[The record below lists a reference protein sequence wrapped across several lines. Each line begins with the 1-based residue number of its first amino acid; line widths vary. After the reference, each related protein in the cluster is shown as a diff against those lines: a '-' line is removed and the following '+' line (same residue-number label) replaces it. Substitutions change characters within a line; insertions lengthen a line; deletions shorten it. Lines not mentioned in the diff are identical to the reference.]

1 MHSRNMAKTRPIL
14 SCFLSAMLAFIMPVL
29 EGCNRSKTAPSST
42 STSSSSSTSQAPAT
56 TYSRPSADELYQL
69 VAPIALFPDNLVAQ
83 VLAGSTY
90 PDQIASAAA
99 WLKQNV
105 NLKGNDL
112 MQAVNQESWDVSV
125 KGLTQFPDVLDQMA
139 SNLSWTSA
147 LGDAYFNNP
156 QDVMNSIQVMRQR
169 ASQAGNLK
177 STPQQTVSTEPA
189 AAPQQQAS
197 SDQQPTVVQ
206 APAQTIVIQSAQP
219 DVVYVPSYNPTVV
232 YGAPVAAYPGYVAPP
247 PPSTGAVVATGLI
260 SFGLGMAVGAAMNN
274 NCCGWGYNSWG
285 CGWNNSTVS
294 YNRNVYVSNSSTFVN
309 RNNYYNRN
317 VNNANVNNLNRN
329 NYNANNVNRNNYNAN
344 NINRSNNNNY
354 RANNFDNTAR
364 NSNVTTP
371 NFGTAHN
378 QGQYRN
384 VNGESLAQGQAGNR
398 MDNGAQNR
406 QQLGQN
412 SNRQPVQQAT
422 NRQQMGQNANRQPAQ
437 QATERQQLGQNSNRQ
452 PSGQTQNRS
461 QMAQNRPNV
470 NQAER
475 GYGQQQRGTNS
486 GAFNNYSQGGNA
498 RVNSARGQESL
509 SGKGQGGNRQAGG
522 KPAGGNRQGGGNR
535 GRK

>member
-1 MHSRNMAKTRPIL
+1 MAKTRPIL
-14 SCFLSAMLAFIMPVL
+14 SCFLSAMLAFMMPAL

-56 TYSRPSADELYQL
+56 TYSRPSADELYQM

-90 PDQIASAAA
+90 PDEIASAAT
-99 WLKQNV
+99 WLQQNAS
-105 NLKGNDL
+105 LKGNDL

-125 KGLTQFPDVLDQMA
+125 KGLTQFPDVLKQMA

-147 LGDAYFNNP
+147 LGDAYFNIP
-156 QDVMNSIQVMRQR
+156 QDVMNAIQVMRQR

-177 STPQQTVSTEPA
+177 SGAQQTVTTEPS
-189 AAPQQQAS
+189 APQPQQAS
-197 SDQQPTVVQ
+197 SDQQQQPQPTVVQ
-206 APAQTIVIQSAQP
+206 APPQTIVIQAAQP

-232 YGAPVAAYPGYVAPP
+232 YGAPVAVYPGYVAPP
-247 PPSTGAVVATGLI
+247 PPSTGELVATGLI

-285 CGWNNSTVS
+285 CGWNNSSVT
-294 YNRNVYVSNSSTFVN
+294 YNRNVYVSNSNTFVN
-309 RNNYYNRN
+309 RSNYYNRN
-317 VNNANVNNLNRN
+317 ANSANINNINRN
-329 NYNANNVNRNNYNAN
+329 NYNNVNRNNYNAN
-344 NINRSNNNNY
+344 NINRNNTNNY
-354 RANNFDNTAR
+354 RANNFNNTAR
-364 NSNVTTP
+364 NSNFTTP
-371 NFGTAHN
+371 NFGTARN
-378 QGQYRN
+378 EAQYRN
-384 VNGESLAQGQAGNR
+384 VNGASLQGSGASNR
-398 MDNGAQNR
+398 MNNG

-412 SNRQPVQQAT
+412 ANRQPVQQAGNRQPLGQNANRQPVQQAT
-422 NRQQMGQNANRQPAQ
+422 GREQLGQNANRQTAGQ
-437 QATERQQLGQNSNRQ
+437 NQNRQQMAQN
-452 PSGQTQNRS
+452 
-461 QMAQNRPNV
+461 QNRPNV

-509 SGKGQGGNRQAGG
+509 SGTRQGGNRPEGGTRQAG
-522 KPAGGNRQGGGNR
+522 GGNRQGGGNR
-535 GRK
+535 SRR

>member
-1 MHSRNMAKTRPIL
+1 M
-14 SCFLSAMLAFIMPVL
+14 MPVL

-42 STSSSSSTSQAPAT
+42 STSASSSTSQVPAT

-90 PDQIASAAA
+90 PDEIASAAA
-99 WLKQNV
+99 WLKQNA

-125 KGLTQFPDVLDQMA
+125 KGLTQFPDVLNQMA

-147 LGDAYFNNP
+147 LGDAYFNIP
-156 QDVMNSIQVMRQR
+156 QDVMNAVQVMRQR

-177 STPQQTVSTEPA
+177 SGAQQTVTTEPA
-189 AAPQQQAS
+189 APQQPQAS
-197 SDQQPTVVQ
+197 SDQQQQPTIVQ
-206 APAQTIVIQSAQP
+206 APPQTIVIQPAQP

-232 YGAPVAAYPGYVAPP
+232 YGAPLAAYPGYVAPP
-247 PPSTGAVVATGLI
+247 PPPSTGELVATGLI

-274 NCCGWGYNSWG
+274 NCCGWGWNSWG
-285 CGWNNSTVS
+285 CGWNNSTVV
-294 YNRNVYVSNSSTFVN
+294 YNRNVYVSNSTTFVN

-317 VNNANVNNLNRN
+317 VNNVNVNNINRN
-329 NYNANNVNRNNYNAN
+329 NYNNVNRNNYNAN
-344 NINRSNNNNY
+344 NVNGYNNNNY
-354 RANNFDNTAR
+354 RANNFNNTAR
-364 NSNVTTP
+364 KSNFTTP
-371 NFGTAHN
+371 NFGTARN
-378 QGQYRN
+378 EAQYHN
-384 VNGESLAQGQAGNR
+384 VNGSSLEGSAANRMNNGQQLGQNGNRQPVQQAG
-398 MDNGAQNR
+398 NR

-412 SNRQPVQQAT
+412 TNRQPVEQAT
-422 NRQQMGQNANRQPAQ
+422 G
-437 QATERQQLGQNSNRQ
+437 RQQLGQTSNRQ
-452 PSGQTQNRS
+452 QPGQAQGRPQTAQNQNRS
-461 QMAQNRPNV
+461 NV

-509 SGKGQGGNRQAGG
+509 SGTRQGGNRPEGG
-522 KPAGGNRQGGGNR
+522 TRQAGGNRQGGGNR